1 MICIKVI
8 MPCEVDSD
16 GTIESRCKY
25 RQKYCIAVQVE
36 LTENTEVFYGGKGEN
51 TLYKLDTCSSTF

>member
-1 MICIKVI
+1 